1 MHAHLNPLD
10 SYISDASS
18 GAFSEATLSI
28 RTAGLLDM
36 VAQREASRHGQGL
49 PAARPCCQRV
59 DEVAVKVMM
68 LTRSP

>member
-1 MHAHLNPLD
+1 VHAHLNPLD

-36 VAQREASRHGQGL
+36 AAQSEARHGQGL
-49 PAARPCCQRV
+49 SHRQPGRV
-59 DEVAVKVMM
+59 DLVTTAIG
-68 LTRSP
+68 